1 MGRVHDDGTVTLRFP
16 VTLRTEGD
24 TRGNALSVVDVT
36 VDPTHAATD
45 LGEMHVKITQAILAE
60 MENADDEF
68 LSTFPLAVM
77 IPRWVNR
84 RIAGMAAGGADLPV
98 TVSNIGDLPPAG
110 NRPDGTDADYVYM
123 RNPEPDIKKSTLE
136 HIGGQ
141 LFVGSGRGRGK
152 IFFRISAYSLGRP
165 NTKDELREV
174 VSRTF
179 AEFDLIAEIDC

>member
-1 MGRVHDDGTVTLRFP
+1 M
-16 VTLRTEGD
+16 
-24 TRGNALSVVDVT
+24 VDVT

-45 LGEMHVKITQAILAE
+45 LGEMHAKVTQAILAA
-60 MENADDEF
+60 MENADDEY

-84 RIAGMAAGGADLPV
+84 RIAGMAAGGANLPV
-98 TVSNIGDLPPAG
+98 TVSNLGDLPPAA
-110 NRPDGTDADYVYM
+110 NRPDGTDADYVDM
-123 RNPEPDIKKSTLE
+123 RDLEPDIKKSTLE

-152 IFFRISAYSLGRP
+152 IFIRISAYLLGRP

-174 VSRTF
+174 MSRTF
-179 AEFDLIAEIDC
+179 AEFDLNAKIDY